1 MLSKAFLARRLERQA
16 TIGKPAHLAGIGLH
30 TGQPVQ
36 LTFEPAAPDTGVRFV
51 RVDLPGKPEIPVQP
65 GLLTGG
71 VRGTNLTLGPV
82 TIHTIEHVM
91 AGCFAAGVD
100 NVRVLLDAAEP
111 PAADGSA
118 SQFLNALREAGVVQ
132 QDSARRLHRVV
143 KPFAFSDERGQLACF
158 PYDGFKIS
166 YTLQYPGTAI
176 GCQFRE
182 VQVTPEVVAG
192 EIAPARTF
200 CLMEEVEA
208 LRSANLALGGS
219 LDNAIVVDGAKIVNE
234 GALRFDDEFVRHKI
248 LDLVGDLA
256 TLGGSIQGHF
266 VALKTGHRHNIGLIA
281 QALAQGA
288 VLAIEEFHMPMDIEE
303 IRKVLPHRYP
313 FLLVDR
319 IIELESGVKAVGLK
333 NVTAN
338 EPFFGGH
345 FPERSVMPGVL
356 ILEAMAQ
363 VAGVCILS
371 LPEHRG
377 KTPYFTGMDAVHFRK
392 PIVPGDQVRLE
403 IEVAKVRGHM
413 GKVNGR
419 ALVDGK
425 TAAEGVLKFTVM

>member
-1 MLSKAFLARRLERQA
+1 MAERQA
-16 TIGKPAHLAGIGLH
+16 TIAKEVSVSGIGLH
-30 TGQPVQ
+30 TGKPVQ
-36 LTFEPAAPDTGVRFV
+36 MTFAPAEAGTGVRFV
-51 RVDLPGKPEIPVQP
+51 RVDLPGQPEIPVQP
-65 GLLTGG
+65 ALLTGG
-71 VRGTNLTLGPV
+71 VRGTNLTKADV

-100 NVRVLLDAAEP
+100 NVRVRLDAAEP

-118 SQFLNALREAGVVQ
+118 TAFLNALREAGVVQ
-132 QDSARRLHRVV
+132 QDAPRRVFKV
-143 KPFAFSDERGQLACF
+143 KKPFAFNDDRGQLACF
-158 PYDGFKIS
+158 PHDTFKIS
-166 YTLQYPGTAI
+166 YTLQYAGTAI
-176 GCQFRE
+176 GSQFRE
-182 VQVTPEVVAG
+182 LHVTSDAVAND
-192 EIAPARTF
+192 IAPARTF
-200 CLMEEVEA
+200 CLMQEVEA
-208 LRSANLALGGS
+208 LRAAGLGLGGS
-219 LDNAIVVDGAKIVNE
+219 LENAIVVDGPKIVNE
-234 GALRFDDEFVRHKI
+234 GSLRFDDEFVRHKI

-281 QALAQGA
+281 QALEKQALVDSA
-288 VLAIEEFHMPMDIEE
+288 TEEAKMPLDIEE
-303 IRKVLPHRYP
+303 IRKILPHRYP

-319 IIELESGVKAVGLK
+319 ILELESGVKAVGLK

-377 KTPYFTGMDAVHFRK
+377 KTPYFTGLDQVHFRK

-403 IEVAKVRGHM
+403 VEVAKIRGIM

-425 TAAEGVLKFTVM
+425 VAAAGVLKFTVM